1 MRENGE
7 MGTGNSLAHF
17 EGRLTARD
25 CKRNI
30 DLHFRVP
37 QGCGQLE
44 IDFAYDPYQVSDFH
58 NLVTL
63 TLFDPTGFRG
73 AGHRAGARQQVVIS
87 SALATPGYFAGALP
101 AGEWFVTL
109 DTHLIMPGEP
119 LTYRL
124 TVRAVEGDAGQPSRP
139 TVPAVDVRPR
149 GPGWYRGDLHTHTHH
164 SDADGFSVDALVA
177 TARAVG
183 LDFVFL
189 TDHNTTSGLPA
200 LDALSSPDLLTCGG
214 IELTTFWGHALSLGE
229 RSWVDW
235 RVKPCTRAM
244 AHLAAE
250 AYARGRLFVIAHPAS
265 DGDPGCTGCTWRF
278 GDMMPDNARV
288 VEVWNGP
295 WDGDSN
301 NEAALSLWYDWLNQG
316 YRMVATAGTDYHGE
330 PFTPEDGI
338 SGPPTGTLPGAWA
351 TVGFSVVYA
360 EALTEAA
367 LLTAIGAG
375 HCYLSAGPA
384 LSLEAD
390 DGHGGHW
397 MVGDA
402 LPESVEGP
410 VTFTLSWKACPSDAV
425 VRLVANGR
433 PFDQRPAAGEGSLR
447 LQMAP
452 NDADWLVVEVRDARG
467 QMLAITNPIFL
478 SPPAQDYTAAC

>member
-1 MRENGE
+1 MIENGT
-7 MGTGNSLAHF
+7 MGMGDSLARF

-30 DLHFRVP
+30 DLPFRVP
-37 QGCGQLE
+37 EGCGRLE
-44 IDFAYDPYQVSDFH
+44 IDFEYSPYQVGDFH

-63 TLFDPTGFRG
+63 TLFDPAGFRG
-73 AGHRAGARQQVVIS
+73 AGHRGGARQQVVL
-87 SALATPGYFAGALP
+87 APDLATPGYFPGP
-101 AGEWFVTL
+101 VPGGEWVVTL
-109 DTHLIMPGEP
+109 DTHLIMPGAP

-124 TVRAVEGDAGQPSRP
+124 TVRVSAGAGDETPRP
-139 TVPAVDVRPR
+139 PRPAPDVPPR

-164 SDADGFSVDALVA
+164 SDADDFPVEALAA

-200 LDALSSPDLLTCGG
+200 MDALSSPELLTCGG
-214 IELTTFWGHALSLGE
+214 IELTTFWGHALILGQ
-229 RSWVDW
+229 RAWADW
-235 RVKPCTRAM
+235 RVKPCTRAV

-250 AYARGRLFVIAHPAS
+250 AYARGKLFVIAHPQS

-295 WDGDSN
+295 WNGDSN

-316 YRMVATAGTDYHGE
+316 YRLVATAGTDYHGE
-330 PFTPEDGI
+330 SLTLEDG
-338 SGPPTGTLPGAWA
+338 GDKPAGTLSGAWA

-367 LLTAIGAG
+367 LLAAIGAG
-375 HCYLSAGPA
+375 HCYLSAGPV
-384 LSLEAD
+384 LSLEAE
-390 DGHGGHW
+390 DGHGGTW
-397 MVGDA
+397 MIGDV
-402 LPESVEGP
+402 LPESVDGP
-410 VTFTLSWKACPSDAV
+410 VTFSTSWAACPPGAV

-433 PFDQRPAAGEGSLR
+433 PFEVRPAEGAGR
-447 LQMAP
+447 LVLQLTTD
-452 NDADWLVVEVRDARG
+452 DADWLVVEVRDALG
-467 QMLAITNPIFL
+467 QMLSITNPIYL
-478 SPPAQDYTAAC
+478 VPPARDHIAAC